1 MTDEIA
7 AVSTAAGTG
16 GVAIIRISG
25 TAPEKIAEQMFFTK
39 SGKKVSEFEPYK
51 MYVGEIRAKD
61 FCDNGMCVFF
71 KAPKSFTGEN
81 VVELHCHGGV
91 AITRGVLNRAFEL
104 GARPATKGEFTKRA
118 FLNGKLSLSSCEG
131 LIDMINSESET
142 QIRSGYYLFREKLK
156 NKIISAQNE
165 LTDVLAE
172 IDANI
177 DYPEEGLIDEGGEEI
192 KNKLKITVAKLEELK
207 NSYSSG
213 RLISDGV
220 KVALIG
226 KTNTGK
232 SSLLNA
238 LTGEEKAIVTSV
250 AGTTRDV
257 VEGKTLIGGVKFDF
271 YDTAG
276 IRETTDEVE
285 KIGIARSEKLIDGAD
300 FLIFVADGSR
310 EISLDELELLNK
322 VKEKNHIVVINK
334 SDELISGAGISGDLT
349 VSAKTGENI
358 TELKQLI
365 LQRTAGKTDLNGE
378 YITEERHYVAICE
391 ALDSLERAIKA
402 IDEYPMDLVS
412 CDIKQSWEKLGEI
425 TGTTASEDVIE
436 QIFAKFCVGK

>member
-25 TAPEKIAEQMFFTK
+25 TAPEKIAEQMFFTS
-39 SGKKVSEFEPYK
+39 SGKKVSEFEPYR

-61 FCDNGMCVFF
+61 FCDNGICVFF

-81 VVELHCHGGV
+81 VIELHCHGGV
-91 AITRGVLNRAFEL
+91 AITRGVLNRTFEL

-156 NKIISAQNE
+156 NKIIFVQNE

-192 KNKLKITVAKLEELK
+192 KNKLKITADKLDALK
-207 NSYSSG
+207 KSYSNG
-213 RLISDGV
+213 RIISDGI

-238 LTGEEKAIVTSV
+238 LTGEERAIVTSV

-257 VEGKTLIGGVKFDF
+257 VEGKALIGGIKFDF

-276 IRETTDEVE
+276 IRETDDEVE
-285 KIGIARSEKLIDGAD
+285 KIGIERSEKLIDGAD

-310 EISLDELELLNK
+310 KVSPDELDLLEK
-322 VKEKNHIVVINK
+322 IGQKNHIVVINK
-334 SDELISGAGISGDLT
+334 SDELAESIGVTGDIV

-358 TELKQLI
+358 EELKKLI
-365 LQRTAGKTDLNGE
+365 LQKSAGKTDLNGE
-378 YITEERHYVAICE
+378 YITEKRHYIAIC
-391 ALDSLERAIKA
+391 DSLESLNRAIDA
-402 IDEYPMDLVS
+402 IDEYPLDLVS
-412 CDIKQSWEKLGEI
+412 CDIKQAWEKLGEI